1 MFGSGAS
8 FNQTRKMWGSNGGG
22 VQKAAGMSVAAPTAH
37 QIDYNHDGLAV
48 GNVVPNVN
56 KVYSIIAKNNVPAN
70 PWNGQLNQVEY
81 EFPAFLGKV
90 VDNVLQFQVVVTSSD
105 TSSALTQLSPTTAWF
120 SRIEVLYNSQVVESV
135 EPYETLTEVVTY
147 STDQEFKN
155 IAPSINIGTDGNFA
169 SQIPCSSTTTAVK
182 TFYLPLW
189 ASFLTQAQ
197 PYIAGFSDLWR
208 FRFTFAPSIV
218 VSTGTTANNVS
229 VALRSMTLYTTEA
242 NITESALA
250 GLDAAHRT
258 GIVYRSVIRNKFAK
272 SEAVIPGGS
281 ASSPYNQVLTT
292 FGTDSAGLLVYA
304 IQDSTDPQYCLQ
316 TFPLDSLELRD
327 SANSQL
333 TITLPAQLITDFIM
347 PQQIPYNSVINS
359 NAHYN
364 IYLFP
369 FCNNLMRVLETGKNL
384 GGLKLSTQERIQ
396 FVPPQADG
404 LHGVKVCVISYEYAI
419 MEVKGRN
426 ATIVRSA

>member
-22 VQKAAGMSVAAPTAH
+22 VQKATGMAVTAPTAH

-70 PWNGQLNQVEY
+70 PWTGQLSQVEY

-90 VDNVLQFQVVVTSSD
+90 VDNVLQFQVVVTSTDISG
-105 TSSALTQLSPTTAWF
+105 TFVQLTPTTTWF
-120 SRIEVLYNSQVVESV
+120 SRVEVLYNSQVVESV
-135 EPYETLTEVVTY
+135 EPYEIHTEVVSY
-147 STDQEFKN
+147 STDQELKN
-155 IAPSINIGTDGNFA
+155 IATSINIGTDGNFA
-169 SQIPCSSTTTAVK
+169 PQFPCNASTTAVK
-182 TFYLPLW
+182 TYYLPLW
-189 ASFLTQAQ
+189 ASFITQAQ

-208 FRFTFAPSIV
+208 FRFTFAPNVV
-218 VSTGTTANNVS
+218 VSTGTTASNVS
-229 VALRSMTLYTTEA
+229 VALRSLTLYTTEA
-242 NITESALA
+242 NISESALA

-258 GIVYRSVIRNKFAK
+258 GIVYRSIIRNKFSK
-272 SEAVIPGGS
+272 SEATIPGGS

-304 IQDSTDPQYCLQ
+304 IKDSTDPQYALT
-316 TFPLDSLELRD
+316 TFPLDSLEMRD
-327 SANSQL
+327 SANAQL
-333 TITLPAQLITDFIM
+333 TITLPAELITSYIM
-347 PQQIPYNSVINS
+347 PQQIPFNSVINNNS
-359 NAHYN
+359 NYN

-369 FCNNLMRVLETGKNL
+369 FCNNLMRVLETGKAL
-384 GGLKLSTQERIQ
+384 GGLRLSTQERIQ
-396 FVPPQADG
+396 FVPPAS
-404 LHGVKVCVISYEYAI
+404 LAGVKVCVISYEYAI